1 VRSSVPSATASPRP
15 TSPITF
21 SAGTRTS
28 SKTGWPVGEPWIP
41 SLCSYFGTEKPG
53 RSFSTTNAVLRR
65 AARSVTAN
73 TT

>member
-1 VRSSVPSATASPRP
+1 VRSSVASATAMPRP

-21 SAGTRTS
+21 ACGTRTS
-28 SKTGWPVGEPWIP
+28 SNTGWPVGEPWMP

-53 RSFSTTNAVLRR
+53 RSDSTTNAVNRR
-65 AARSVTAN
+65 ASRSVSAN